1 MIKTPITPTSVRN
14 GFHLQGRLGVAI
26 TALCSNGESIG
37 LNGLIAI
44 ASTIREEIAA
54 FDAGCAQCVGMRPP
68 SITTTLKNGRTTKT
82 AYESEYGW
90 DTRAVIE
97 HFGLGFSLGNVCKY
111 LCRCTSVQHDNAKK
125 YRSDLEKC
133 LSYLLDAID
142 ARVNVGSAP
151 DSAKHAH
158 LVYASTHI
166 LDMLANYSGGT
177 DGVMTA
183 KSPADTVTLQYAA
196 KLAKLERL
204 G

>member
-14 GFHLQGRLGVAI
+14 GYHLQGRLGVAI

-37 LNGLIAI
+37 LNGLVAI

-90 DTRAVIE
+90 TVSAVIQ
-97 HFGLGFSLGNVCKY
+97 HFELGFNLGNVCKY

-125 YRSDLEKC
+125 YRSDLTKC
-133 LSYLLDAID
+133 LTYLLDAMD
-142 ARVNVGSAP
+142 ERDYNGARAE
-151 DSAKHAH
+151 AAERRYLAHAVEAATE
-158 LVYASTHI
+158 LLSRESSDTI
-166 LDMLANYSGGT
+166 
-177 DGVMTA
+177 TA
-183 KSPADTVTLQYAA
+183 KTLSDGLILHHANT
-196 KLAKLERL
+196 LAKAARL
-204 G
+204 P